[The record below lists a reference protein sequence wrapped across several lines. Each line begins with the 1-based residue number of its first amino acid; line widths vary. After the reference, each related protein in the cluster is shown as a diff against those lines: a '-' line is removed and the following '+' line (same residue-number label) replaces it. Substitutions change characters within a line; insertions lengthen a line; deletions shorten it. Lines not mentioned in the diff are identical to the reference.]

1 MRAFVLFVASLSV
14 LSLANAATRAA
25 DTKTYEMTLTGR
37 TFAPAELKVPAGES
51 FIIRLKNENDA
62 PAEFESTDMKFEKI
76 VAGHSQILT
85 RVKPLPGGVFEFY
98 DEYHQDEARGTVVSE

>member
-1 MRAFVLFVASLSV
+1 MRALVLFVASLSV

-25 DTKTYEMTLTGR
+25 DTRTYEMTLKGR